1 MAKRKCT
8 LSLISD
14 LTSPINISLLKL
26 ITISFLSEW
35 ILYHELV
42 RKLLHKTSSNL
53 NALCEYTIRMAM
65 LYFIV
70 RSIEIIHC
78 HLKTLAIIRMLS
90 VLMSALKKTVP
101 PDSTI

>member
-53 NALCEYTIRMAM
+53 NALCECIRMAM
-65 LYFIV
+65 LYFIEGN
-70 RSIEIIHC
+70 IEILLFSSQNTSYNYNAFRIDV
-78 HLKTLAIIRMLS
+78 HLKNHR
-90 VLMSALKKTVP
+90 VLKYDLN
-101 PDSTI
+101 